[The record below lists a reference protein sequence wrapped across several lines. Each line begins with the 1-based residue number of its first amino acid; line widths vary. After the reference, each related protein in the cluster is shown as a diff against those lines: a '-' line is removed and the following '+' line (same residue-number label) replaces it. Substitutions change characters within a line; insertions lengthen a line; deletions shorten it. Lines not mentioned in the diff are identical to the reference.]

1 MDVVYN
7 HVPVGA
13 NGRDDAFGN
22 ITNRYFLPQDISG
35 AGRSLD
41 GGVPMVSQMIRD
53 SLEYWVREYHVD
65 GFRFDLL
72 GVFRYLNVGEWA
84 RYLNAKYP
92 DRVLLIYGEPYAAS
106 DGTVNGALS
115 GDLSGRDQVRQGTV
129 AFISADHVGVF
140 NTSYRNAVRGD
151 DLNGGGAGVNDRP
164 SRLFSAQQEAP
175 AYPRVGT
182 GSSVSPWLNFGCRD
196 AVFGRSMKCHPVEGG
211 RPSPT
216 PSFSLR
222 SGSTARTV
230 GCSPVPC
237 PQPPRRARSTT
248 SAISGD

>member
-1 MDVVYN
+1 MLRDGRERRAVTIGASSSRRDLSQPSHGETRLRRATGIKRETLADNSVSVYHYWFN
-7 HVPVGA
+7 CILLSAHLA
-13 NGRDDAFGN
+13 RITGRKSFWH
-22 ITNRYFLPQDISG
+22 L
-35 AGRSLD
+35 
-41 GGVPMVSQMIRD
+41 
-53 SLEYWVREYHVD
+53 
-65 GFRFDLL
+65 
-72 GVFRYLNVGEWA
+72 RYLCQFTCPK
-84 RYLNAKYP
+84 AKNLF
-92 DRVLLIYGEPYAAS
+92 VAS
-106 DGTVNGALS
+106 PLHSRA
-115 GDLSGRDQVRQGTV
+115 SGRC
-129 AFISADHVGVF
+129 A
-140 NTSYRNAVRGD
+140 
-151 DLNGGGAGVNDRP
+151 VNDRP

-175 AYPRVGT
+175 AFPRVGT

>member
-1 MDVVYN
+1 M
-7 HVPVGA
+7 
-13 NGRDDAFGN
+13 
-22 ITNRYFLPQDISG
+22 L
-35 AGRSLD
+35 
-41 GGVPMVSQMIRD
+41 
-53 SLEYWVREYHVD
+53 
-65 GFRFDLL
+65 
-72 GVFRYLNVGEWA
+72 
-84 RYLNAKYP
+84 
-92 DRVLLIYGEPYAAS
+92 AAS
-106 DGTVNGALS
+106 ECVVLS
-115 GDLSGRDQVRQGTV
+115 RWTCAEKGDHRTTLQGCPLERQRCAMAAFSGLLSLLWSGRAQGSEGR
-129 AFISADHVGVF
+129 AG
-140 NTSYRNAVRGD
+140 
-151 DLNGGGAGVNDRP
+151 LGGAVHRTLTAALDLTESCNRSCAVMIVNDRP
-164 SRLFSAQQEAP
+164 SRLFSAEQEAP

>member
-1 MDVVYN
+1 MSELN
-7 HVPVGA
+7 
-13 NGRDDAFGN
+13 
-22 ITNRYFLPQDISG
+22 NR
-35 AGRSLD
+35 
-41 GGVPMVSQMIRD
+41 MIRD
-53 SLEYWVREYHVD
+53 MQLAGLVEE
-65 GFRFDLL
+65 
-72 GVFRYLNVGEWA
+72 EPTA
-84 RYLNAKYP
+84 RYLRA
-92 DRVLLIYGEPYAAS
+92 
-106 DGTVNGALS
+106 
-115 GDLSGRDQVRQGTV
+115 VRQLAAYYLV
-129 AFISADHVGVF
+129 SPDQL
-140 NTSYRNAVRGD
+140 SERNVEDYLLYVRD
-151 DLNGGGAGVNDRP
+151 DLGVAKGTFVPMFAVNDRP
-164 SRLFSAQQEAP
+164 SRLFSAKQEAP